1 MVSLIKEND
10 MNKFR
15 IRYLTNR
22 TDKNGVRYYWQPSA
36 VLRRAGFAL
45 TRLPDDRSEAA
56 ARAMELNAAVDE
68 WMRGQRLPFI
78 QNNKRH
84 PESFDALVAAYRAST
99 RWLRLAE
106 KTRRGYDQSLNILG
120 QHFGKEIVRFIDRAS
135 ILNFYETEYRRRP
148 ATANACMRVL
158 RLTLQFGVN
167 HGWMKYNPALKPGLI
182 SSSPRSSVW
191 TLDAEN
197 AFIETAYELRRPS
210 IAAAFILSAYLGQ
223 RQGDVLSLTPPQ
235 FNGKSFRLRQNK
247 TKVWIEVPAHKR
259 VLEVLSSIRVRG
271 QRTIICSE
279 TTGLPYKAD
288 YFRKLFR
295 HVLKQAARR
304 HPEIDFENL
313 QFIDLRRTAVVRLA
327 EAGATEAEISAVTGH
342 KIETCRQILEVY
354 LPRNGRMAEN
364 AIRKLEF
371 AV

>member
-1 MVSLIKEND
+1 MTKRRFKV
-10 MNKFR
+10 
-15 IRYLTNR
+15 RYMTTR
-22 TDKNGVRYYWQPSA
+22 TDKTGTRYYWQPSA
-36 VLRRAGFAL
+36 ILRKNGFKL
-45 TRLPDDRSEAA
+45 TRLPDDYTDAVAEATKIN
-56 ARAMELNAAVDE
+56 MSVDE
-68 WMRGQRLPFI
+68 WSRGQNLPFLS
-78 QNNKRH
+78 QVRRH
-84 PESFDALVAAYRAST
+84 PESFDALVASYKNST

-120 QHFGKEIVRFIDRAS
+120 KRFGKEIVRFIDRAS
-135 ILNFYETEYRRRP
+135 ILNFYEAEYRRHP

-191 TLDAEN
+191 TPDAEN

-223 RQGDVLSLTPPQ
+223 RQGDVLSLTPTQ
-235 FNGKSFRLRQNK
+235 FNGQSFRLRQSK

-295 HVLKQAARR
+295 QVLKQAAKR

-313 QFIDLRRTAVVRLA
+313 QFMDLRRTAVVRLA

-342 KIETCRQILEVY
+342 KLESCRQILETY
-354 LPRNGRMAEN
+354 LPRNGRMAAN